1 MPTHYIQS
9 SRQAVDIIC
18 NETMKRFYLQIPN
31 NVILQTMIGNIR
43 SMLYKYDLHVKLRD
57 AKFENRKVI
66 MVVK

>member
-1 MPTHYIQS
+1 MTTFYIQS

-18 NETMKRFYLQIPN
+18 EKPLKRFYLQIPN

-43 SMLYKYDLHVKLRD
+43 SMLYKYDLHVQLRD
-57 AKFENRKVI
+57 AKFEGRKVI